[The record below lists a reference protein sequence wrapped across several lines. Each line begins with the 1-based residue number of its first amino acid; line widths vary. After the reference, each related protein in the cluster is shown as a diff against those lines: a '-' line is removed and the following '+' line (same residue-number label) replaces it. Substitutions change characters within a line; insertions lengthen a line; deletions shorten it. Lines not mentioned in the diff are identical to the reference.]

1 MKNIEN
7 RGCGETIAPLPP
19 ALLIDL
25 DDTILDDS
33 SGTEAAWMAACI
45 EAARRLPVLDVVRLR
60 EAIEQTRTWYWA
72 DPARHREGRL
82 DLLASRRLII
92 RRAIACFGVE
102 PAACDALATELAELV
117 HARRE
122 AAICPLPG
130 AVETLVALRER
141 GVRLALITNGAGPS
155 QRAKIE
161 RFALAPHFEII
172 LIEGENPWGKPN
184 ERVYHAALQALGVA
198 PAEAWMVGDN
208 LEWEVAVPQRLGM
221 RGIWLD
227 RMGAGLPASST
238 VQPDRIIRSLA
249 ELLDGAT

>member
-1 MKNIEN
+1 MSD
-7 RGCGETIAPLPP
+7 RVGADLPP

-25 DDTILDDS
+25 DDTVLDDS
-33 SGTEAAWMAACI
+33 GGMELAWMAACL
-45 EAARRLPVLDVVRLR
+45 EAAARLPALDAARLR

-72 DPARHREGRL
+72 DPERHREGRL

-92 RRAIACFGVE
+92 RRAIASFEVA
-102 PAACDALATELAELV
+102 PAICDPLAAELAELV
-117 HARRE
+117 QARRD

-130 AVETLVALRER
+130 AIETLGALRER
-141 GVRLALITNGAGPS
+141 GVRLALITNGAGPA

-161 RFALAPHFEII
+161 RFALAPHFDAI
-172 LIEGENPWGKPN
+172 LIEGENPWGKPD
-184 ERVYHAALQALGVA
+184 ERVYHAALQALGAA

-227 RMGAGLPASST
+227 RAGGGLPPGSA
-238 VQPDRIIRSLA
+238 VRPDRTIRALA
-249 ELLDGAT
+249 ELLPESAIA